1 MLRLTNK
8 HSDGETAAILRRDI
22 SNMQRVA
29 VSVISPPIVMEESAI
44 LIILSYPPKHPAL
57 PAAWPSGG
65 ISTRY
70 GRHHLEERNINGSPG
85 SQQVLLF

>member
-8 HSDGETAAILRRDI
+8 HTDGETAAILRRNN

-29 VSVISPPIVMEESAI
+29 VSVITPPIVMEKPAI
-44 LIILSYPPKHPAL
+44 LIILSYLPKHPAL
-57 PAAWPSGG
+57 PVAWPSGG
-65 ISTRY
+65 IFTRY
-70 GRHHLEERNINGSPG
+70 GRHHLEERNINGSPR